1 MIPARSP
8 RGRGMS
14 GTGKLVVVGM
24 LALVVALG
32 GGYLFFTSRTSD
44 SPPPAALDPA
54 PSTTAGQATGTTQAD
69 GAASPD
75 GTWQVSDDGASYVGY
90 RVREQLTFLSS
101 PNEGGGRST
110 A

>member
-1 MIPARSP
+1 
-8 RGRGMS
+8 MS
-14 GTGKLVVVGM
+14 RTGKLVVVGV
-24 LALVVALG
+24 LVLVVALG
-32 GGYLFFTSRTSD
+32 GGYLLFTSRTSD

-101 PNEGGGRST
+101 PTRPLAGPPRSPGP
-110 A
+110 